1 MTKNPLIGKCLAV
14 GIILLFVGTCIIPAI
29 AQNTEKPLPTSR
41 GNWLYVG
48 GNGPGNYTR
57 IQDAINASS
66 DGDTV
71 FVFDDSSPYYG
82 NIVIDTS
89 IRVIG
94 EDKNSTIIVGM
105 TGSPDYSS
113 VVINADKVFLSG
125 FTIEKQAGSYGVW
138 IKGNESNI
146 TDNIIDDYWYGIYIY
161 PSIHPHKESTK
172 NTIYNNLIK
181 NCFIGLCIYLSSDN
195 VITHN
200 IINNCE
206 MDNRYGGGI
215 SVDDGDNTVIS
226 NNDVRFNGVGIWVG
240 DSDNVSLLLNNVK
253 ENAIGIST
261 SSADNIE
268 IINNNIYLNRERNI
282 VFREFRNQNMFI
294 NNNYWGIPRFHPK
307 IICGILLIYL
317 FTLHLDKWNPY
328 WSDTPIYLHLPKTY
342 VDRNPAKEPYDIPE
356 IR

>member
-1 MTKNPLIGKCLAV
+1 MKKKCLAV

-29 AQNTEKPLPTSR
+29 AQDIETPLPTSR

-48 GNGPGNYTR
+48 GSGPGNYTR
-57 IQDAINASS
+57 IQDAIDNAS

-71 FVFDDSSPYYG
+71 FVYDESSPYYE
-82 NIVIDTS
+82 NIVIDKS

-94 EDKNSTIIVGM
+94 EDKNTTIIVGM
-105 TGSPDYSS
+105 VDRHEWSCVAIS
-113 VVINADKVFLSG
+113 ADKVFFSG
-125 FTIEKQAGSYGVW
+125 FTVEQLANSYGVW
-138 IKGNESNI
+138 IKGNESII

-161 PSIHPHKESTK
+161 PSYHSDKESTK

-200 IINNCE
+200 IIV
-206 MDNRYGGGI
+206 DGGGI
-215 SVDDGDNTVIS
+215 NVEHGDNTIIS
-226 NNDVRFNGVGIWVG
+226 NNDVRFNHIGIWVG
-240 DSDNVSLLLNNVK
+240 HSDNVSISLNNVK
-253 ENAIGIST
+253 ENALGIST

-282 VFREFRNQNMFI
+282 VFKEYKNQNMYI

-307 IICGILLIYL
+307 IICGILSIYL

-328 WSDTPIYLHLPKTY
+328 WTDTSIYLHLPKTY
-342 VDRNPAKEPYDIPE
+342 VDRNPAQEPYDIPE